1 MKGEWL
7 IFGSQ
12 AEFFFQVADFVEDF
26 FDGEFQGAYSSIGL
40 SLPVRLASLCYRLQ
54 FGNGCFAGLEFCF
67 ASKKVSVGFH
77 TSAAA
82 SREFFDERA
91 VWILDEAL

>member
-26 FDGEFQGAYSSIGL
+26 FDGEFQGA
-40 SLPVRLASLCYRLQ
+40 
-54 FGNGCFAGLEFCF
+54 
-67 ASKKVSVGFH
+67 
-77 TSAAA
+77 
-82 SREFFDERA
+82 
-91 VWILDEAL
+91 